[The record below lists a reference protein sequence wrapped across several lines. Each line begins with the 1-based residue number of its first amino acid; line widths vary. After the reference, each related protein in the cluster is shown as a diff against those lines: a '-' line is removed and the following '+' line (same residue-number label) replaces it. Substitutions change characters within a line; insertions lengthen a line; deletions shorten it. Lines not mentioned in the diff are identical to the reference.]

1 MVTLDELAALDAV
14 LWQRNGK
21 LASQALRCNQSTV
34 SRRLTRTLDSFQ
46 LTMTRRHGEWQVLG
60 NPLLLQM
67 ERELH
72 QLCRLLGSHP
82 LRLEFSPY
90 CGPMLARCLSKD
102 WVVGTMDHLG
112 QARPLAL
119 LEERVIDAYLT
130 ESSLDLPAP
139 EDPTWTV
146 IPLWRYP
153 VALVAHLDHPLAG
166 VTGLSLQD
174 LLRFPVPPLPASGF
188 PVVSE
193 VLRGIGLPIAGA
205 EAPPPQRYDSSDWEG
220 LTADQSTLSYATP
233 FMRQIHPALRALESA
248 PLLTNG
254 GALICRCDVAAH
266 GVIAHLVADLRTQL
280 ARLAPSLPGLEL
292 VP

>member
-146 IPLWRYP
+146 IPLWRLP
-153 VALVAHLDHPLAG
+153 RGPGGPSRPSPGGGDGAESPGSAAVPGSPLAG
-166 VTGLSLQD
+166 LGLS
-174 LLRFPVPPLPASGF
+174 
-188 PVVSE
+188 
-193 VLRGIGLPIAGA
+193 RG
-205 EAPPPQRYDSSDWEG
+205 E
-220 LTADQSTLSYATP
+220 
-233 FMRQIHPALRALESA
+233 
-248 PLLTNG
+248 
-254 GALICRCDVAAH
+254 
-266 GVIAHLVADLRTQL
+266 
-280 ARLAPSLPGLEL
+280 
-292 VP
+292 